1 MLENILINGST
12 TKGIGLGIGAKGAS
26 RVKQPNYLDN
36 NEQTKL
42 DLTSYHESLPPPHPK
57 VQLEDVDVQL

>member
-36 NEQTKL
+36 NE
-42 DLTSYHESLPPPHPK
+42 
-57 VQLEDVDVQL
+57 